1 MNAVTPFVAELQAST
16 FGEFVASFD
25 RLLDVT
31 ADEASILSGGASL
44 LEQLVARDGWLP
56 PAFAE
61 ADPARYRQY
70 RLHLDPAGRYSVA
83 SFVWGPG
90 QATPIHDHRVWGL
103 VGVLRGAELN
113 QAYGRG
119 ENGGL
124 VPLGAPELVGAGGV
138 AAVSPAV
145 GDIHS
150 VANAHGDRVSISI
163 HVYGGDIGSIERAT
177 YDLTGRPKR
186 FVSGYANAE
195 SAR

>member
-1 MNAVTPFVAELQAST
+1 MNAITPFVAELQASRL
-16 FGEFVASFD
+16 GEFVASFD

-31 ADEASILSGGASL
+31 SDEAALLAGGAAL
-44 LEQLVARDGWLP
+44 LEQLVARDDWLP
-56 PAFAE
+56 EVFA
-61 ADPARYRQY
+61 ACDPARYRQY

-113 QAYGRG
+113 QAYARG
-119 ENGGL
+119 EKGGL
-124 VPLGAPELVGAGGV
+124 EPLGPPELLGTGSV
-138 AAVSPAV
+138 AAVSPSI

-150 VANAHGDRVSISI
+150 VANAHADRVSISI

-177 YDLTGRPKR
+177 YDLDGRPKR

-195 SAR
+195 GGR

>member
-1 MNAVTPFVAELQAST
+1 MNAQTPFVAEVRTSPLDD
-16 FGEFVASFD
+16 FVDALG

-31 ADEASILSGGASL
+31 ADEAAILTGGTAL
-44 LEQLVARDGWLP
+44 LETLVARDDWLP
-56 PAFAE
+56 DAFAVP
-61 ADPARYRQY
+61 DPARYRQY
-70 RLHLDPAGRYSVA
+70 LLHLDPRGRFSVV

-119 ENGGL
+119 EKGGL
-124 VPLGAPELVGAGGV
+124 EPFGAAELLGPGGV
-138 AAVSPAV
+138 GAVSPSV

-177 YDLTGRPKR
+177 YDLSGRPKR
-186 FVSGYANAE
+186 FVSGYANAG